1 MNFTVKK
8 GNKRGA
14 GVLKGVQKDVHVMLA
29 FNHMHLDLNAA
40 GTFSKKQ
47 LRDRK
52 YNLCSFQLADSVINR
67 YYPSI
72 L

>member
-1 MNFTVKK
+1 MNCTVKM

-14 GVLKGVQKDVHVMLA
+14 GVFKGVQKDVYVILA
-29 FNHMHLDLNAA
+29 FNLDLNAA